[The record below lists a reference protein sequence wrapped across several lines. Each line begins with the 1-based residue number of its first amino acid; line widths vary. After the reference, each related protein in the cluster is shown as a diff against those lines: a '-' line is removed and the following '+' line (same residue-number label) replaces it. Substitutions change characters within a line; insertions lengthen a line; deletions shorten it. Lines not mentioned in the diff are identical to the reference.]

1 METEELEIGKKYQIH
16 SYKHDSKIH
25 RSWDEAILLDI
36 KDDYLIFGNEK
47 TKVTES
53 DGRTWH
59 TKEPAVLYFFKN
71 QWFNIIGQCKK
82 NGIYYYCNIASPY
95 IIEDGTI
102 KYIDY
107 DLDLRVF
114 PDGSFKVLDRGEY
127 KYHKS
132 IMHYS
137 DDLDMILKSELTT
150 LIELVRNIEIPVMT
164 ATGINPTTAPFAFA
178 AGASAIG
185 CGSCVN
191 KLTSTISMIATITSL
206 VEIANKNAVKVTEL
220 V

>member
-1 METEELEIGKKYQIH
+1 MENEELKIGKKYEIH
-16 SYKHDSKIH
+16 GYKHDGKIH
-25 RSWDEAILLDI
+25 RAWDEAVLLEI
-36 KDDYLIFGNEK
+36 HDDYLIFGNEK

-71 QWFNIIGQCKK
+71 NWYNIIGQYKK
-82 NGIYYYCNIASPY
+82 DGIYYYCNMASPFL
-95 IIEDGTI
+95 IEEGTI

-132 IMHYS
+132 IMNYS
-137 DDLDMILKSELTT
+137 QEIDRILKEELTN
-150 LIELVRNIEIPVMT
+150 LINKVRKKEL
-164 ATGINPTTAPFAFA
+164 AFKDGTVEKYYEKYA
-178 AGASAIG
+178 AFESQ
-185 CGSCVN
+185 
-191 KLTSTISMIATITSL
+191 K
-206 VEIANKNAVKVTEL
+206 
-220 V
+220 